1 MTILAILLPPVA
13 VFLST
18 KNPVRTLIN
27 ALLWCCFIIPG
38 IIHAL
43 MAVSE
48 AKHGKMIRQS
58 EQRITKAM
66 RD

>member
-1 MTILAILLPPVA
+1 MEREPAVIILAILLPPVA

-18 KNPVRTLIN
+18 HNPLRAFIN
-27 ALLWCCFIIPG
+27 FLLTCCFWIPG
-38 IIHAL
+38 VIHAL

-48 AKHGKMIRQS
+48 AKTGKMIRQAS
-58 EQRITKAM
+58 